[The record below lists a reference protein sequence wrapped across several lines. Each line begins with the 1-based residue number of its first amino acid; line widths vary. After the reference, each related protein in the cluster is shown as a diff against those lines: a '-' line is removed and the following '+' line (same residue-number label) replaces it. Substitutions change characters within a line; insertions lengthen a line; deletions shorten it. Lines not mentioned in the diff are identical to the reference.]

1 MKDNFSEV
9 AADYSKYRPS
19 YPKELI
25 RFILD
30 HCKTKHTAWD
40 CGTGNGQVAMELA
53 HHFKKIIATDISRQQ
68 LDQAFKSE
76 NIEYRLESAEQC
88 TIEDKSIDLI
98 TVAQA
103 IHWFDF
109 NVFYKQ
115 VHRVLKPGGIIAA
128 WAYNNP
134 VLEGNLNTIILE
146 IYEDALGAYWDPER
160 QYITDEYTTIPFP
173 FDEIQCPP
181 FSIAYQ
187 WTREHFTGY
196 ISTWSALKHYRAK
209 NTTDLLPWID
219 EKLKAE
225 WPDQTIKSIY
235 FPCHLRMGTVKL
247 IS

>member
-25 RFILD
+25 RFIVD
-30 HCKTKHTAWD
+30 QCKSKQTAWD

-53 HHFKKIIATDISRQQ
+53 PYFNKIIATDLSKQQ
-68 LDQAFKSE
+68 LDQAYKLK

-88 TIEDKSIDLI
+88 SIADKSLDLI

-109 NVFYKQ
+109 DVFYSQ
-115 VHRVLKPGGIIAA
+115 VNRVLKSNGILAV

-134 VLEGNLNTIILE
+134 VLGGKLNDTFME
-146 IYEDALGAYWDPER
+146 IYEDTLGAYWDPER
-160 QYITDEYTTIPFP
+160 QYITDGYANIPFP
-173 FDEIQCPP
+173 FDEIYCPP
-181 FSIAYQ
+181 FSIEYQ

-209 NTTDLLPWID
+209 NTVDLLPWID
-219 EKLKAE
+219 EKLKAD
-225 WPDQTIKSIY
+225 WPDQTVKPVY
-235 FPCHLRMGTVKL
+235 FPCHLRIGKEE
-247 IS
+247 I